1 MEGRADWIGDALDSL
16 GMVMCYHVEV
26 RLVSTERD
34 EGRRSIMRKVNW
46 VLYFQRAC
54 MGDSVISIC
63 EVSTYFSQRNGS
75 PCHQEMGVE
84 VR

>member
-16 GMVMCYHVEV
+16 GMVMCYHDEV
-26 RLVSTERD
+26 RLVSTEGD
-34 EGRRSIMRKVNW
+34 EGRRSILRKVNW

-54 MGDSVISIC
+54 MVDSVISIF
-63 EVSTYFSQRNGS
+63 EVSTYSFHCNGS
-75 PCHQEMGVE
+75 LCHQGMGVE